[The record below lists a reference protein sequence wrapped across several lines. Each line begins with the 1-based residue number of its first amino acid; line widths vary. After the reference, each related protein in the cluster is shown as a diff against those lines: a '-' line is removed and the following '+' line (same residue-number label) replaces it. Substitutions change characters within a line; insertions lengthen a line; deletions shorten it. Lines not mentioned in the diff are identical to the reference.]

1 MLMNLLLKIHRHQSG
16 ISRVSVAG
24 ITIAALAV
32 AGLLT
37 YTSLSSNDNSVV
49 VYGTDNSN
57 ALELRG
63 TVFAKCNPD
72 NTNISQII
80 FTVAI
85 PENAVPV
92 NFTAPPNNVVE
103 ISYVDENGET
113 NGLPW
118 EAKEYVFGDSDD
130 MLEAGETF
138 LITSHFNEAINAG
151 PGADATFDIEVRTPD
166 GEVMTIKRTT
176 PEQMNPVI
184 NLQ

>member
-16 ISRVSVAG
+16 ISRLSVAG

-37 YTSLSSNDNSVV
+37 YTNLSSNDNSVT

-63 TVFAKCNPD
+63 TVVAKCNPA
-72 NTNISQII
+72 NTNIDEII

-85 PENAVPV
+85 PENAAPV

-103 ISYVDENGET
+103 ISCIDENGES
-113 NGLPW
+113 NDLPW
-118 EAKEYVFGDSDD
+118 KAKEYVFGDSDD

-138 LITSHFNEAINAG
+138 LITGQFNDSINAG
-151 PGADATFDIEVRTPD
+151 PGADSTFAIEVRTPD
-166 GEVMTIKRTT
+166 REVMTIKRTT
-176 PEQMNPVI
+176 PEQMTPVM